1 VATAGCS
8 RRPGVAPQR
17 DDAGFQ
23 PVFRSLD
30 AGLGLALEHGTPRWS
45 GASRKPDVML
55 RTSLKHVSHPGIARA
70 PRSVEA
76 ALLRDERGVAMLEYS
91 ILIGSIAIAGSL
103 GLVAVGVALVRSYD
117 FAQALLLSPV
127 P

>member
-1 VATAGCS
+1 
-8 RRPGVAPQR
+8 
-17 DDAGFQ
+17 
-23 PVFRSLD
+23 
-30 AGLGLALEHGTPRWS
+30 
-45 GASRKPDVML
+45 
-55 RTSLKHVSHPGIARA
+55 
-70 PRSVEA
+70 
-76 ALLRDERGVAMLEYS
+76 MLEYS

>member
-1 VATAGCS
+1 MLT
-8 RRPGVAPQR
+8 
-17 DDAGFQ
+17 
-23 PVFRSLD
+23 L
-30 AGLGLALEHGTPRWS
+30 
-45 GASRKPDVML
+45 ML
-55 RTSLKHVSHPGIARA
+55 RTSLKHASHPRFA
-70 PRSVEA
+70 PAPKSVA
-76 ALLRDERGVAMLEYS
+76 ALLGDERGVAMLEYT

>member
-1 VATAGCS
+1 VGK
-8 RRPGVAPQR
+8 P
-17 DDAGFQ
+17 
-23 PVFRSLD
+23 RSD
-30 AGLGLALEHGTPRWS
+30 VLASVLQSTRH
-45 GASRKPDVML
+45 AML
-55 RTSLKHVSHPGIARA
+55 RANTNQLSNTRIARTSESDA
-70 PRSVEA
+70 K
-76 ALLRDERGVAMLEYS
+76 ALLCDERGVAMLEYT